1 MPPGSGGAPVVTLL
15 SASILLF
22 LVMDPFGNI
31 PFFQVVLRPVAPA
44 RRRRVIAREMLI
56 ALAVLTLFL
65 FAGPAF
71 LALLHISEM
80 SLQIAGGIILF
91 LIAIRM
97 IFKSPREMFSDDL
110 EGEPLV
116 VPLAIPS
123 VAGPSAVAVVLVLSA
138 QEPARWAEWLAA
150 LLLAWGATGL
160 ILLAA
165 SDLGR
170 ILGERGLMAL
180 QRLMG
185 LLLTTIAVEMFIRG
199 LRNF

>member
-1 MPPGSGGAPVVTLL
+1 MTLL

-31 PFFQVVLRPVAPA
+31 PFFQVVLGPIAA
-44 RRRRVIAREMLI
+44 ERRRRIIAREMLI
-56 ALAVLTLFL
+56 ALAVLVLFL
-65 FAGPAF
+65 LAGPRF
-71 LALLHISEM
+71 LALLNISEM
-80 SLQIAGGIILF
+80 ALEIAGGIILF
-91 LIAIRM
+91 LIALRM

-138 QEPARWAEWLAA
+138 QEPERWGDWLLA
-150 LLLAWGATGL
+150 LLLAWAATGL
-160 ILLAA
+160 ILLG
-165 SDLGR
+165 SSNLGR

-199 LRNF
+199 LRDF